1 MKAVILAGGL
11 GTRLRPLTNSIPK
24 PIAYVANR
32 PFLVHQIELL
42 VKHGIKEI
50 ILVLHFM
57 PQEIKRVIGDGR
69 EWGIRIHYV
78 IEEFPLGTAG
88 AVKNAEK
95 YFDNEPLIIFNGDVL
110 TDLNLSKMIDFHHQ
124 KKALV
129 TLALTEVDDPT
140 PYGLI
145 LTDKDDKVT
154 RFIEKPN
161 WDMVTAKTINAGTYI
176 VDPKIFK
183 DVPFG
188 KEHSFERQLFPKLL
202 ETKQPMYGYVSS
214 AYWID
219 IGNPAKYKEVH
230 EAILRNEVSIKIFGT
245 RLDGKFWIGKDT
257 MPDPTVRF
265 IGASLVGEKV
275 RIGKDTEIKDYVVI
289 GDATQIGQ
297 KCVLDRCIIWKDC
310 RIGNYVKLTDCIIGA
325 NCVIEDNVVVEHGMV
340 LAENSVLR
348 RGTKFN
354 A

>member
-1 MKAVILAGGL
+1 MKAVILAGGF

-24 PIAYVANR
+24 PIVYVANR

-50 ILVLHFM
+50 ILVLHYM
-57 PQEIKRVIGDGR
+57 PHEIKKVIGDGR
-69 EWGIRIHYV
+69 EWGIKIHYV
-78 IEEFPLGTAG
+78 IEETPLGTAG
-88 AVKNAEK
+88 AIKNAEK
-95 YFDNEPLIIFNGDVL
+95 YFDDEPLVILNGDIV
-110 TDLNLSKMIDFHHQ
+110 TDLNLTKMISFHHE

-140 PYGLI
+140 SYGLI
-145 LTDKDDKVT
+145 LTDSNNKVE
-154 RFIEKPN
+154 RFIEKPSWN
-161 WDMVTAKTINAGTYI
+161 MVVAKTINAGTYI

-188 KEHSFERQLFPKLL
+188 VEHSFERQLFPKLL
-202 ETKQPMYGYVSS
+202 ENGQPMFGYVSN

-219 IGNPAKYKEVH
+219 IGNPMKYKEVH
-230 EAILRNEVSIKIFGT
+230 EAILRNEVSIRIFGT
-245 RLDGKFWIGKDT
+245 RIDGKFWIGKNT

-265 IGASLVGEKV
+265 TGASLIGEKV
-275 RIGKDTEIKDYVVI
+275 KIGKETEIKDYVVV
-289 GDATQIGQ
+289 GDCTHIGQ

-310 RIGNYVKLTDCIIGA
+310 KIGNHVKLTNCIIGA
-325 NCVIEDNVVVEHGMV
+325 NCVIEDNVVVERGMV
-340 LAENSVLR
+340 LAEGSILR
-348 RGTKFN
+348 RETKFN